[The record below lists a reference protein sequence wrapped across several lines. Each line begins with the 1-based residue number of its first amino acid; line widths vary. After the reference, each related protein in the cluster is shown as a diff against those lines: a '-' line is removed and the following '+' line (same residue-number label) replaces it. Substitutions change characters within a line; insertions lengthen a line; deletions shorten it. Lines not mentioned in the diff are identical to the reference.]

1 MIYIIGYMGSGK
13 TTIGKKL
20 AQKTGFPF
28 IDIDEEIKQY
38 TQISITEIFRIYG
51 ELYFRSLEKKILNE
65 INTDHVVSCGGGLPI
80 YSNNMDFII
89 NNGKSI
95 YLKTPINILFNRL
108 KNNKKERPII
118 ENIEEDKLED
128 FIRQQSLQREQI
140 YNKATYTIKT
150 KEKTE
155 DEVLREINSL
165 IITS

>member
-20 AQKTGFPF
+20 AQKIGFPF
-28 IDIDEEIKQY
+28 IDIDEEIKRY

-51 ELYFRSLEKKILNE
+51 EIYFRSLEKKILNK

-118 ENIEEDKLED
+118 ENIEEDELED
-128 FIRQQSLQREQI
+128 FIRKQSLQREQI